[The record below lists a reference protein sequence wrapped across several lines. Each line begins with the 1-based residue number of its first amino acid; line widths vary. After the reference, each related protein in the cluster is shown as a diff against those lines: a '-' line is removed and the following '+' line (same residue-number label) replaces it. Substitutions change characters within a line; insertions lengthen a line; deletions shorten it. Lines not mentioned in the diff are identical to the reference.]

1 MHHKYVAKLLVKRNA
16 EPLAWICYTQVVES
30 RHLWR
35 VYEISNYRNF
45 KETKKKERRDNVH
58 ILHLKSPPEVSS
70 NAPNKNSQFNF
81 ACVYIHTCTNIH
93 KVWLNLATWKRF
105 LAKTLAWRYVVAQE
119 KEIYS
124 EVFHAKIA
132 MWLWGSF
139 HYLGSFNMNV
149 CQSTQLLWHFTTLK
163 FCS

>member
-1 MHHKYVAKLLVKRNA
+1 MKSA
-16 EPLAWICYTQVVES
+16 I
-30 RHLWR
+30 
-35 VYEISNYRNF
+35 I
-45 KETKKKERRDNVH
+45 ETLKKQKKKERRDNVH

-70 NAPNKNSQFNF
+70 NAPHKNSQFNF

-93 KVWLNLATWKRF
+93 KVWLCLATRKRF

-132 MWLWGSF
+132 M
-139 HYLGSFNMNV
+139 
-149 CQSTQLLWHFTTLK
+149 
-163 FCS
+163 